1 MEYNDNSELLLIS
14 SQDPFFSSSATIESD
29 DLYSPEI
36 KSNTDNVDNHSS
48 PSSSPSSLTSSST
61 IPSDFL
67 ESFPSTPISDCSSSL
82 YTRFSSSLPC
92 SNSSTPPFTDPKEE
106 EELSRMIMSKYLQ
119 SINQKLSRPSDR
131 IMDIIKV
138 DFPRDLSIPI
148 FYQLLSQ
155 MDTIGAQMFKQCTI
169 LKFVSFTEWN
179 NCLFNNNFVSNNFTS
194 NTSNNFSNM
203 NENSYRNKMHLWEL
217 MDCINNNGGRN
228 GDYDNNYLEHQ
239 HQFENSLLE
248 TSTPS
253 SSKYINLEMI
263 GYGSYLS
270 CQSELFS
277 KIFYHISSSIYCP
290 IRTNKYLTRVTIP
303 VPSISTIEPIINWL
317 YTHNDQNWLLT
328 MNENNFEE
336 VCKNVIFLELGDEA
350 LKFISNHPLIDN
362 HCHNLL
368 KDYSDDFS
376 LVRCFT
382 EANYNDKIRLKDT
395 VIETLSFKRGI
406 KQLLNLLNINDFVI
420 DDLNS
425 INKLESLIRSR
436 FKFQKLCE
444 IYFNSINIQCL
455 LLDDGISN
463 LVSDE
468 LESLDFHSKYVEDIR
483 RIVRIESISEQ
494 ILNELSSLP
503 SQQQITKTFLE
514 KFNNEIS
521 QLCKSNKIIAFKS
534 ISAYRTGLN
543 IQLFDIDNN
552 NNNGDSIKV
561 EDSFKEYITNIK
573 NSSLKKLNNKILID
587 FIINETFKIAIKY
600 DLPIQFHTGFGDN
613 DLDLLLANPLY
624 LRPLIEKFPDVKI
637 VLLHSSYPYT
647 READGHFL
655 PETYYLATVQ
665 TKEIL
670 SKVLTEFVDSEY
682 LNVDEALNI
691 IKNILFE
698 NSNKLYK
705 LNLTLKLPESTFSP
719 LQVVSAGK
727 HAKLFTD
734 LKSKGVKF
742 VRLGL
747 MDYCNLH
754 RIRLVPIDRF
764 FNDIVNNGLSCAK
777 AIPAFP
783 FFIDDV
789 STYYLATVQTKE
801 ILSKVLTEFVDSEYL
816 NVDEALN
823 IIKNIL
829 FENSNKLY
837 KLNLTLKLPE
847 STFSPLQVVSA
858 GKHAKLFTDLK
869 SKGVKFVRLG
879 LMDYCNLHRIRLV
892 PIDRF
897 FNDIVNNG
905 LSCAKAIPAFPF
917 FIDDVSVGSGISVTG
932 EMLLFPDLNTIKQIP
947 YHPSHAHCHVFMK
960 EKDASRSGFPFCT
973 RTLLKNNKN
982 KNGSD
987 VDGNDYR
994 NEPKPIDK
1002 TTYCLA
1008 SSFSGRSATI
1018 LDEIV
1023 ESIQNQD
1030 ILVDQFHSESA
1041 FGQFEIVTAPYDPLT
1056 TVDKLIVTRQTI
1068 YDVAKLNG
1076 IRATF
1081 LPKPFKDQEFFI
1093 AGVISHI
1100 KSLCAITLPTK
1111 SSYDRITVEH
1121 SWAGSWI
1128 CWGYENREAPIRVC
1142 KNSVSG
1148 INFEFKFVDA
1158 TSTPYLAV
1166 AAIIS
1171 AGIDGIV
1178 KKLALNT
1185 KPISID
1191 PGHLSDQERKSNG
1204 IEKLPVSLKE
1214 SLEFLKQDNVLNK
1227 CLGEKII
1234 QCYVANFVIEQ
1245 QLKLISP
1252 QHSSKF
1258 GITDKHCAESIL
1270 FHLLQSGTFTIKWK
1284 TFLRMM
1290 LK

>member
-1 MEYNDNSELLLIS
+1 MS
-14 SQDPFFSSSATIESD
+14 SFS
-29 DLYSPEI
+29 
-36 KSNTDNVDNHSS
+36 
-48 PSSSPSSLTSSST
+48 
-61 IPSDFL
+61 
-67 ESFPSTPISDCSSSL
+67 
-82 YTRFSSSLPC
+82 
-92 SNSSTPPFTDPKEE
+92 
-106 EELSRMIMSKYLQ
+106 
-119 SINQKLSRPSDR
+119 
-131 IMDIIKV
+131 
-138 DFPRDLSIPI
+138 
-148 FYQLLSQ
+148 
-155 MDTIGAQMFKQCTI
+155 
-169 LKFVSFTEWN
+169 
-179 NCLFNNNFVSNNFTS
+179 
-194 NTSNNFSNM
+194 
-203 NENSYRNKMHLWEL
+203 
-217 MDCINNNGGRN
+217 
-228 GDYDNNYLEHQ
+228 
-239 HQFENSLLE
+239 
-248 TSTPS
+248 
-253 SSKYINLEMI
+253 
-263 GYGSYLS
+263 
-270 CQSELFS
+270 
-277 KIFYHISSSIYCP
+277 
-290 IRTNKYLTRVTIP
+290 
-303 VPSISTIEPIINWL
+303 IIN
-317 YTHNDQNWLLT
+317 
-328 MNENNFEE
+328 E
-336 VCKNVIFLELGDEA
+336 
-350 LKFISNHPLIDN
+350 FISNHPLIDN

-382 EANYNDKIRLKDT
+382 EANYNDKIQLKDT

-420 DDLNS
+420 NDLNS
-425 INKLESLIRSR
+425 VNKLESLIRNQ

-455 LLDDGISN
+455 LLDDGVSN
-463 LVSDE
+463 LAVDK
-468 LESLDFHSKYVEDIR
+468 LESLDFHSKYVENIR
-483 RIVRIESISEQ
+483 RVVRIESISEQ
-494 ILNELSSLP
+494 ILNELSSLS
-503 SQQQITKTFLE
+503 SQQQITKAFLE

-521 QLCKSNKIIAFKS
+521 QLYKSNQIIAFKS
-534 ISAYRTGLN
+534 ISAY
-543 IQLFDIDNN
+543 Q
-552 NNNGDSIKV
+552 
-561 EDSFKEYITNIK
+561 YITNIK

-613 DLDLLLANPLY
+613 DLNLLLANPLH

-647 READGHFL
+647 CEADGHFL

-691 IKNILFE
+691 VKNILFE

-705 LNLTLKLPESTFSP
+705 LNLTPKLPESTFSP

-727 HAKLFTD
+727 HVKLITD

-742 VRLGL
+742 VRLGF

-764 FNDIVNNGLSCAK
+764 FNDVVNNGLSCAK
-777 AIPAFP
+777 ALFGLP
-783 FFIDDV
+783 F
-789 STYYLATVQTKE
+789 Y
-801 ILSKVLTEFVDSEYL
+801 
-816 NVDEALN
+816 
-823 IIKNIL
+823 
-829 FENSNKLY
+829 
-837 KLNLTLKLPE
+837 
-847 STFSPLQVVSA
+847 
-858 GKHAKLFTDLK
+858 
-869 SKGVKFVRLG
+869 
-879 LMDYCNLHRIRLV
+879 MDT
-892 PIDRF
+892 
-897 FNDIVNNG
+897 
-905 LSCAKAIPAFPF
+905 
-917 FIDDVSVGSGISVTG
+917 VSVGSGVG
-932 EMLLFPDLNTIKQIP
+932 VADEMLLFPDLNTIKQIP
-947 YHPSHAHCHVFMK
+947 YHPSHAHCHAFMK
-960 EKDASRSGFPFCT
+960 EKDASRSGFPLCT
-973 RTLLKNNKN
+973 RTLLKNVLDKAEKEHGLKFLCGFENEFILIKDKSYHHHQNKN
-982 KNGSD
+982 KNKKESD

-1234 QCYVANFVIEQ
+1234 QCYVAQNNKIDVDQSIKRN
-1245 QLKLISP
+1245 LKRAVNSEFFFIVVP
-1252 QHSSKF
+1252 NMP
-1258 GITDKHCAESIL
+1258 IC
-1270 FHLLQSGTFTIKWK
+1270 
-1284 TFLRMM
+1284 
-1290 LK
+1290 

>member
-1 MEYNDNSELLLIS
+1 MS
-14 SQDPFFSSSATIESD
+14 SFS
-29 DLYSPEI
+29 
-36 KSNTDNVDNHSS
+36 
-48 PSSSPSSLTSSST
+48 
-61 IPSDFL
+61 
-67 ESFPSTPISDCSSSL
+67 
-82 YTRFSSSLPC
+82 
-92 SNSSTPPFTDPKEE
+92 
-106 EELSRMIMSKYLQ
+106 
-119 SINQKLSRPSDR
+119 
-131 IMDIIKV
+131 
-138 DFPRDLSIPI
+138 
-148 FYQLLSQ
+148 
-155 MDTIGAQMFKQCTI
+155 
-169 LKFVSFTEWN
+169 
-179 NCLFNNNFVSNNFTS
+179 
-194 NTSNNFSNM
+194 
-203 NENSYRNKMHLWEL
+203 
-217 MDCINNNGGRN
+217 
-228 GDYDNNYLEHQ
+228 
-239 HQFENSLLE
+239 
-248 TSTPS
+248 
-253 SSKYINLEMI
+253 
-263 GYGSYLS
+263 
-270 CQSELFS
+270 
-277 KIFYHISSSIYCP
+277 
-290 IRTNKYLTRVTIP
+290 
-303 VPSISTIEPIINWL
+303 IIN
-317 YTHNDQNWLLT
+317 
-328 MNENNFEE
+328 E
-336 VCKNVIFLELGDEA
+336 
-350 LKFISNHPLIDN
+350 FISNHPLIDN

-382 EANYNDKIRLKDT
+382 EANYNDKIQLKDT

-420 DDLNS
+420 NDLNS
-425 INKLESLIRSR
+425 VNKLESLIRNQ

-455 LLDDGISN
+455 LLDDGVSN
-463 LVSDE
+463 LAVDK
-468 LESLDFHSKYVEDIR
+468 LESLDFHSKYVENIR
-483 RIVRIESISEQ
+483 RVVRIESISEQ
-494 ILNELSSLP
+494 ILNELSSLS
-503 SQQQITKTFLE
+503 SQQQITKAFLE

-521 QLCKSNKIIAFKS
+521 QLYKSNQIIAFKS

-543 IQLFDIDNN
+543 IQLFDINNN
-552 NNNGDSIKV
+552 NNNGDSTKV

-613 DLDLLLANPLY
+613 DLNLLLANPLH

-647 READGHFL
+647 CEADGHFL

-691 IKNILFE
+691 VKNILFE

-705 LNLTLKLPESTFSP
+705 LNLTPKLPESTFSP

-727 HAKLFTD
+727 HVKLITD

-742 VRLGL
+742 VRLGF

-764 FNDIVNNGLSCAK
+764 FNDVVNNGLSCAK
-777 AIPAFP
+777 ALFGLP
-783 FFIDDV
+783 F
-789 STYYLATVQTKE
+789 Y
-801 ILSKVLTEFVDSEYL
+801 
-816 NVDEALN
+816 
-823 IIKNIL
+823 
-829 FENSNKLY
+829 
-837 KLNLTLKLPE
+837 
-847 STFSPLQVVSA
+847 
-858 GKHAKLFTDLK
+858 
-869 SKGVKFVRLG
+869 
-879 LMDYCNLHRIRLV
+879 MDT
-892 PIDRF
+892 
-897 FNDIVNNG
+897 
-905 LSCAKAIPAFPF
+905 
-917 FIDDVSVGSGISVTG
+917 VSVGSGVG
-932 EMLLFPDLNTIKQIP
+932 VADEMLLFPDLNTIKQIP
-947 YHPSHAHCHVFMK
+947 YHPSHAHCHAFMK
-960 EKDASRSGFPFCT
+960 EKDASRSGFPLCT
-973 RTLLKNNKN
+973 RTLLKNVLDKAEKEHGLKFLCGFENEFILIKDKSYHHHQNKN
-982 KNGSD
+982 KNKKESD

-1234 QCYVANFVIEQ
+1234 QCYVAVKE
-1245 QLKLISP
+1245 
-1252 QHSSKF
+1252 
-1258 GITDKHCAESIL
+1258 
-1270 FHLLQSGTFTIKWK
+1270 
-1284 TFLRMM
+1284 
-1290 LK
+1290 

>member
-1 MEYNDNSELLLIS
+1 MS
-14 SQDPFFSSSATIESD
+14 SFS
-29 DLYSPEI
+29 
-36 KSNTDNVDNHSS
+36 
-48 PSSSPSSLTSSST
+48 
-61 IPSDFL
+61 
-67 ESFPSTPISDCSSSL
+67 
-82 YTRFSSSLPC
+82 
-92 SNSSTPPFTDPKEE
+92 
-106 EELSRMIMSKYLQ
+106 
-119 SINQKLSRPSDR
+119 
-131 IMDIIKV
+131 
-138 DFPRDLSIPI
+138 
-148 FYQLLSQ
+148 
-155 MDTIGAQMFKQCTI
+155 
-169 LKFVSFTEWN
+169 
-179 NCLFNNNFVSNNFTS
+179 
-194 NTSNNFSNM
+194 
-203 NENSYRNKMHLWEL
+203 
-217 MDCINNNGGRN
+217 
-228 GDYDNNYLEHQ
+228 
-239 HQFENSLLE
+239 
-248 TSTPS
+248 
-253 SSKYINLEMI
+253 
-263 GYGSYLS
+263 
-270 CQSELFS
+270 
-277 KIFYHISSSIYCP
+277 
-290 IRTNKYLTRVTIP
+290 
-303 VPSISTIEPIINWL
+303 IIN
-317 YTHNDQNWLLT
+317 
-328 MNENNFEE
+328 E
-336 VCKNVIFLELGDEA
+336 
-350 LKFISNHPLIDN
+350 FISNHPLIDN

-382 EANYNDKIRLKDT
+382 EANYNDKIQLKDT

-420 DDLNS
+420 NDLNS
-425 INKLESLIRSR
+425 VNKLESLIRNQ

-455 LLDDGISN
+455 LLDDGVSN
-463 LVSDE
+463 LAVDK
-468 LESLDFHSKYVEDIR
+468 LESLDFHSKYVENIR
-483 RIVRIESISEQ
+483 RVVRIESISEQ
-494 ILNELSSLP
+494 ILNELSSLS
-503 SQQQITKTFLE
+503 SQQQITKAFLE

-521 QLCKSNKIIAFKS
+521 QLYKSNQIIAFKS
-534 ISAYRTGLN
+534 ISAY
-543 IQLFDIDNN
+543 Q
-552 NNNGDSIKV
+552 
-561 EDSFKEYITNIK
+561 YITNIK

-613 DLDLLLANPLY
+613 DLDLLLANPLH

-647 READGHFL
+647 CEADGHFL

-691 IKNILFE
+691 VKNILFE

-705 LNLTLKLPESTFSP
+705 LNLTPKLPESTFSP

-727 HAKLFTD
+727 HVKLITD

-742 VRLGL
+742 VRLGF

-764 FNDIVNNGLSCAK
+764 FNDVVNNGLSCAK
-777 AIPAFP
+777 ALFGLP
-783 FFIDDV
+783 F
-789 STYYLATVQTKE
+789 Y
-801 ILSKVLTEFVDSEYL
+801 
-816 NVDEALN
+816 
-823 IIKNIL
+823 
-829 FENSNKLY
+829 
-837 KLNLTLKLPE
+837 
-847 STFSPLQVVSA
+847 
-858 GKHAKLFTDLK
+858 
-869 SKGVKFVRLG
+869 
-879 LMDYCNLHRIRLV
+879 MDT
-892 PIDRF
+892 
-897 FNDIVNNG
+897 
-905 LSCAKAIPAFPF
+905 
-917 FIDDVSVGSGISVTG
+917 VSVGSGVG
-932 EMLLFPDLNTIKQIP
+932 VADEMLLFPDLNTIKQIP
-947 YHPSHAHCHVFMK
+947 YHPSHAHCHAFMK
-960 EKDASRSGFPFCT
+960 EKDASRSGFPLCT
-973 RTLLKNNKN
+973 RTLLKNVLDKAEKEHGLKFLCGFENEFILIKDKLYHHHPKNKN
-982 KNGSD
+982 KNGSSDKESD

-1030 ILVDQFHSESA
+1030 ILVEQFHSESA

-1056 TVDKLIVTRQTI
+1056 TVDKLIVTRRTI
-1068 YDVAKLNG
+1068 YDVAKLND

-1121 SWAGSWI
+1121 SWAG
-1128 CWGYENREAPIRVC
+1128 EAPIRIC

-1158 TSTPYLAV
+1158 TSNPYLAV

-1191 PGHLSDQERKSNG
+1191 PGHLSDEERKSNG
-1204 IEKLPVSLKE
+1204 IEKLPATLKE
-1214 SLEFLKQDNVLNK
+1214 SLDSLKQDKVLIK

-1234 QCYVANFVIEQ
+1234 QCYVAVKELKIYTMFYLKNIKMDTVLVLQMSTSKFCNKLILEFFIER

-1258 GITDKHCAESIL
+1258 GITDKYCAESIL
-1270 FHLLQSGTFTIKWK
+1270 FYLLHSGTFYHLMEN
-1284 TFLRMM
+1284 FLKMM
-1290 LK
+1290 LE

>member
-789 STYYLATVQTKE
+789 S
-801 ILSKVLTEFVDSEYL
+801 
-816 NVDEALN
+816 
-823 IIKNIL
+823 
-829 FENSNKLY
+829 
-837 KLNLTLKLPE
+837 
-847 STFSPLQVVSA
+847 
-858 GKHAKLFTDLK
+858 
-869 SKGVKFVRLG
+869 
-879 LMDYCNLHRIRLV
+879 
-892 PIDRF
+892 
-897 FNDIVNNG
+897 
-905 LSCAKAIPAFPF
+905 
-917 FIDDVSVGSGISVTG
+917 VGSGISVTG

-973 RTLLKNNKN
+973 RTLLKNVLDKAEKEHGLKFLCGFENEFILIKDKLYHHHPKNKN
-982 KNGSD
+982 KNGSSDKESD

-1121 SWAGSWI
+1121 SWAG
-1128 CWGYENREAPIRVC
+1128 EAPIRIC

-1158 TSTPYLAV
+1158 TSNPYLAV

>member
-92 SNSSTPPFTDPKEE
+92 SNSSTPPFTDSKEE

-179 NCLFNNNFVSNNFTS
+179 NCHFNNNFVSNNFTS

-228 GDYDNNYLEHQ
+228 GNYDNNYLEHQ

-350 LKFISNHPLIDN
+350 LKVLEIFLN
-362 HCHNLL
+362 
-368 KDYSDDFS
+368 YSDDFS

-463 LVSDE
+463 LVIDK

-521 QLCKSNKIIAFKS
+521 QLCKSNKVIAFKS

-613 DLDLLLANPLY
+613 DLDLLLANPLH

-747 MDYCNLH
+747 MDYC
-754 RIRLVPIDRF
+754 
-764 FNDIVNNGLSCAK
+764 S
-777 AIPAFP
+777 
-783 FFIDDV
+783 
-789 STYYLATVQTKE
+789 
-801 ILSKVLTEFVDSEYL
+801 
-816 NVDEALN
+816 
-823 IIKNIL
+823 
-829 FENSNKLY
+829 
-837 KLNLTLKLPE
+837 
-847 STFSPLQVVSA
+847 
-858 GKHAKLFTDLK
+858 
-869 SKGVKFVRLG
+869 
-879 LMDYCNLHRIRLV
+879 LHRIRLV

-973 RTLLKNNKN
+973 RTLLKNVLDKAEKEHGLKFLCGFENEFILIKDKSYHHHPKNKN

-987 VDGNDYR
+987 VDGNDR

-1128 CWGYENREAPIRVC
+1128 CWGYENREAPIRIC

-1158 TSTPYLAV
+1158 TSNPYLAV

-1191 PGHLSDQERKSNG
+1191 PGHLSDEERKSNG
-1204 IEKLPVSLKE
+1204 IEKLPVTLKE

-1234 QCYVANFVIEQ
+1234 QCYVAVKE
-1245 QLKLISP
+1245 LVVL
-1252 QHSSKF
+1252 
-1258 GITDKHCAESIL
+1258 GTCIL
-1270 FHLLQSGTFTIKWK
+1270 NVPGCKVYVKNSL
-1284 TFLRMM
+1284 M
-1290 LK
+1290 LPAKV